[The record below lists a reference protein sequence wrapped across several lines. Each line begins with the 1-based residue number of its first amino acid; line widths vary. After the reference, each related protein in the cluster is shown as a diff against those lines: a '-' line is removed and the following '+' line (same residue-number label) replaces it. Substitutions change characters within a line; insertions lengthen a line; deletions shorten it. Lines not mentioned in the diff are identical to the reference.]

1 MRLFSGQI
9 HRRGRA
15 LRKLAK
21 QLCEGHVVM
30 TPRSLQ
36 NYIMPYAMTALL
48 DEKMQKVTGALQLG
62 FSITLKFVVLT
73 SWVFLSFR
81 QHENMISASVEVVG
95 AVCRRLTWSKYLY
108 YLKHF
113 IHILQTAQ
121 TEQKLAV
128 RSAHSR
134 HSTL

>member
-1 MRLFSGQI
+1 MKLFARL
-9 HRRGRA
+9 
-15 LRKLAK
+15 
-21 QLCEGHVVM
+21 LCLFVCL
-30 TPRSLQ
+30 TPSS
-36 NYIMPYAMTALL
+36 PHA
-48 DEKMQKVTGALQLG
+48 
-62 FSITLKFVVLT
+62 
-73 SWVFLSFR
+73 

-128 RSAHSR
+128 RWGFLLISHLLFFSL
-134 HSTL
+134 SCFLTLHCFLMTFFILIHDSNVDIFY